1 VCSNEVIDV
10 ILELASAYEPLRGK
24 FLCLSKSKVSLCL
37 FNTPQKVP
45 QQYVSKLKSEQEGY
59 IYIYIY
65 IYSHVIMIVMSVC
78 FPMPSEFLL

>member
-65 IYSHVIMIVMSVC
+65 SHVIMIVMSVC